1 MLNSDDRRPAF
12 DAFFRSLDDDART
25 VFLDDAVNQ
34 WMGLQ
39 ESEIRNVSV
48 IDCME
53 NIWDLWREMPDH
65 DYEALWGAE
74 KAIWHV
80 MNDEAR
86 RQREAEYRAL

>member
-34 WMGLQ
+34 WLGIQ
-39 ESEIRNVSV
+39 ESEIRTVSV

-65 DYEALWGAE
+65 RTESLSQAD
-74 KAIWHV
+74 KAIQAV
-80 MNDEAR
+80 MNDPAR